1 MPKPLAFSNMNWGRR
16 KPIPNTGRYRPVYSR
31 TIVIVVAIVAGM
43 IGDKLNV
50 WGKLSNMAG
59 LGNFE

>member
-1 MPKPLAFSNMNWGRR
+1 M
-16 KPIPNTGRYRPVYSR
+16 YSR